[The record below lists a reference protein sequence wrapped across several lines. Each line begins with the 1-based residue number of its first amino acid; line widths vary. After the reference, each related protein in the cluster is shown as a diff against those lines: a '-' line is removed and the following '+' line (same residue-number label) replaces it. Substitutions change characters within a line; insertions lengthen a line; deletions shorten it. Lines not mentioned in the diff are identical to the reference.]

1 MSGAPEKTLL
11 QHFLTNRVTV
21 VAAGQGAEDWS
32 TALAAEERT
41 VVVTT
46 VPMEISFDVW
56 CARNGLRH
64 LDGLVLH
71 RAGGALAVLES
82 AEEMLR
88 LRRIDFIQF
97 DQTEA
102 GGDLPALYERLQRHG
117 YSLFRFVDGKL
128 QFCPQPPPLDSRPVT
143 HLAVAPRHWKR
154 LFARDTS
161 MFRYADLFPRYGIL
175 PRGVVHIGAHVGE
188 EYPHYVEAGCRRVL
202 FIEADPNTFA
212 HLAPRFRDNPDV
224 TCINRA
230 VSDRA
235 GRLPFSRMSGSQSSS
250 LLPPKE
256 HLDIYPGITL
266 TETIEVDAA
275 PLPDILAEFGIDAAN
290 YNVLAIDTQGA
301 ERMILAGCGPL
312 LSRFDAV
319 SVEVNYAELYQGC
332 GRIADID
339 DLLFAQGYERVD
351 EISPFHHS
359 WGDAFYVRHG

>member
-1 MSGAPEKTLL
+1 MNGAPEKTLL
-11 QHFLTNRVTV
+11 QHFLTGRVTV
-21 VAAGQGAEDWS
+21 VAVGRGAEDWS
-32 TALAAEERT
+32 AVLAAAERT
-41 VVVTT
+41 VIAAA
-46 VPMEISFDVW
+46 VPASFDDW
-56 CARNGLRH
+56 CRRNGLRH
-64 LDGLVLH
+64 VDGLLLH
-71 RAGGALAVLES
+71 RAGGALAMLDG
-82 AEEMLR
+82 ADEMLR

-97 DQTEA
+97 DQMEA
-102 GGDLPALYERLQRHG
+102 GGDLPAIYGRLQRHG
-117 YSLFRFVDGKL
+117 YSLFRFTDRNL
-128 QFCPQPPPLDSRPVT
+128 QFCPQPPLDGRDAT

-175 PRGVVHIGAHVGE
+175 PRGVIHIGAHEGE

-212 HLAPRFRDNPDV
+212 RLAPKFRDNPDV

-266 TETIEVDAA
+266 TETIEVEAA
-275 PLPDILAEFGIDAAN
+275 PLPDILAEFRLDAVG

-319 SVEVNYAELYQGC
+319 SVEVNYAELYEGC

-339 DLLFAQGYERVD
+339 DLLFAQGYERVE

-359 WGDAFYVRHG
+359 WGDAFYVRRG